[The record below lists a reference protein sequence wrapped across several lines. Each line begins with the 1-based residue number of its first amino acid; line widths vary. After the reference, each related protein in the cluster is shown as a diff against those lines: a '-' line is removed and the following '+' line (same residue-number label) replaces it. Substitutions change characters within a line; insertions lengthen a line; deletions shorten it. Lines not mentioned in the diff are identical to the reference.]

1 MYAPR
6 LFCQAIG
13 KDKREKY
20 VRGKGKTFEKVFRFP
35 CRSGVNVFCAE
46 HASQTVRRHER
57 FFAPEV
63 NFGRACAQAR
73 SFRSRF
79 PSVESGGMFFW
90 TLRKGC
96 SLLLKAHRALRNG
109 FPWQLKQSLRVWKDG
124 LQKTNVSQR
133 VEQRFSLKIWKS
145 FQARRCFRF
154 AGTSVGQPQA
164 CAGRPPAQRLQSER
178 SLPRLPALASFRLPR
193 LFEEVLPACRQSPPR
208 GEVVRRNRGRRGG
221 ELFPPPGAGAAPLC
235 LC

>member
-1 MYAPR
+1 MKK
-6 LFCQAIG
+6 F
-13 KDKREKY
+13 
-20 VRGKGKTFEKVFRFP
+20 FNFRFP

-46 HASQTVRRHER
+46 HASQTVRGHER

-79 PSVESGGMFFW
+79 PSVDSGGMLLGA
-90 TLRKGC
+90 LRKGC
-96 SLLLKAHRALRNG
+96 SLPRKAHRALRNG
-109 FPWQLKQSLRVWKDG
+109 FPWQVKQHLRVWKDG

-154 AGTSVGQPQA
+154 SGTSVGQTQSGA
-164 CAGRPPAQRLQSER
+164 KRTPAQRLQPER
-178 SLPRLPALASFRLPR
+178 SLPRLPAFASLRLSR
-193 LFEEVLPACRQSPPR
+193 LFEDALPACRRSPPR
-208 GEVVRRNRGRRGG
+208 GEVARRNRGERGK
-221 ELFPPPGAGAAPLC
+221 LFFPPGSGAAPLC
-235 LC
+235 LCCHGMTQCGIP